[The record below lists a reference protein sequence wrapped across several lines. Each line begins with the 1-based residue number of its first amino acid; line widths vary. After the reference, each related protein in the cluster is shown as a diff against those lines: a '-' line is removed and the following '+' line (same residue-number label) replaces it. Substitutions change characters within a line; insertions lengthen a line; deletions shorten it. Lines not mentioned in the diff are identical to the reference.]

1 MEVPLAGSPANADAP
16 AADNPEDFFVVG
28 IGASAGGLE
37 SLEQLFAEVSD
48 DMGMA
53 YVVIQHLSPDFKS
66 MMDELLARH
75 TRVPIQA
82 ARDGMLVEPN
92 HIYLLPP
99 RKEMAIIDGRLRLT
113 DKDPQ
118 RGLTLPIDIFF
129 RSLAKDLGERAV
141 GVVLSGTGSDGSRGI
156 MDIHEAGGLVLCE
169 DAEQAKFDGM
179 PRAAQETGV
188 VDLVLGA
195 SEIARVLA
203 EYRRSPSEA
212 RLDWG
217 VAGPELL
224 KGVEAVFELL
234 RSEYE
239 IDFSHYKPTTVSR
252 RIDRRLS
259 LMHDDTLDAYVDR
272 LRANPDELNALY
284 QDLLIGVTQFFRDSE
299 PFEYLESEVIP
310 ALIAKAGPQEEIRVW
325 IAACATGEEAYSLA
339 ILFREALSRM
349 GRTNSVKVFATDV
362 HRSSLEFAGQGLYD
376 EERLR
381 QISPERLKRFFLKRQ
396 DGYQVSQDLRQ
407 MVVFAQHNVIKDAPF
422 TNLHLISC
430 RNLLIYFQPQ
440 AQARALAM
448 FHFGLRVSG
457 TLVLGGSETPGE
469 LTDEFTPLDEHCKV
483 YAKRRDVRLP
493 AEMRVP
499 LNRSTDAL
507 RVHLA
512 VPRAHAPLPDPPM
525 LRIYDR
531 LLDKHMPPSLL
542 VNEHR
547 ELVEAFG
554 GAEDL
559 LRLKSRRQSNDLLD
573 LLRTDAKTSIAGALN
588 RVIKH
593 GQALSFAGVRM
604 DEGPGSGAYRLNI
617 DPIEDPQANE
627 TNYLITF
634 EKIATSDEPAAEVS
648 VDEVNARE
656 MTRVQVSHLEE
667 ELHYTKENL
676 QATIEELETS
686 NEEMQATNEELVASN
701 EELQSTNEELHSV
714 NEELYTVNAEY
725 QKKIKELAELNQD
738 MEHLL
743 RSTDVAIV
751 FLDHDLAIRKFTPQV
766 AEVFDLVEQDV
777 GRKISSFSHRIKY
790 DRLPEDLSSVLQ
802 SGEPRETKVS
812 DLDGRHY
819 FLRVLPYR
827 IGDAIDGVVL
837 SLVDVSSLVIAEE
850 NVLREKERFQRV
862 IAANRDGIWDW
873 PDVKRDT
880 MWWSAKCYQLLG
892 FQDRE
897 FPATHSRWIGLVHPD
912 DRAVIEQTTVPSQE
926 QCFVD
931 LHQNFEYR
939 MMHKSGEYRWFR
951 HTAITDR
958 DQLGRPLRMTGSVAD
973 IHERKMQELQK
984 SEEIRGRDEFLAILS
999 HELRNPL
1006 SAIRTA
1012 TQILNGDQAESDM
1025 TVNARMAIDRQAS
1038 HMTRLLDD
1046 LLDVSRI
1053 TQDKINLDTQLLDLR
1068 DTVDDAMQ
1076 SVQALCD
1083 SRGVFI
1089 DMVLPENP
1097 LWVHGDGARLQQVQ
1111 ANLLTNAVK
1120 YSPSGSRVTLEMSH
1134 DGEAAVI
1141 RVIDRGSGINPS
1153 VLERI
1158 FDMFVQSN
1166 ETLDRAAGGMGVG
1179 LTLVKKLVEL
1189 HRGTVRAKSDGP
1201 GCGSEFEVRLPIAVS
1216 RVRNESTAG
1225 PASQSEAQPGQRVER
1240 VVLIEDQEDNRVIL
1254 GQLLEMEG
1262 IEVHS
1267 AEDGPAG
1274 LELITQHRPDA
1285 AIIDIGLPKMDGY
1298 EIARR
1303 ARENGATDC
1312 VLIALTGYGQARDI
1326 ERARE
1331 AGFDHHLVK
1340 PLQPDLLFRI
1350 LGL

>member
-1 MEVPLAGSPANADAP
+1 MDVPLAGSPARAEVSSSRTPD
-16 AADNPEDFFVVG
+16 DFFVVG

-37 SLEQLFAEVSD
+37 SLEQLFTEVSED
-48 DMGMA
+48 TGMA

-99 RKEMAIIDGRLRLT
+99 RKEMAIVGGRLLLT

-129 RSLAKDLGERAV
+129 RSLARDLGERSV
-141 GVVLSGTGSDGSRGI
+141 GVILSGTGSDGSRGI
-156 MDIHEAGGLVLCE
+156 LDIHEAGGLVLCE

-179 PRAAQETGV
+179 PRSAQETGV

-212 RLDWG
+212 RSDWG
-217 VAGPELL
+217 VGDPEKL

-234 RSEYE
+234 RLEHQ

-259 LMHDDTLDAYVDR
+259 LMHDDTLDAYVER
-272 LRANPDELNALY
+272 LRSSPDELNALY

-299 PFEYLESEVIP
+299 PFEYLETHAIP
-310 ALIAKAGPQEEIRVW
+310 ELIAKASEHEEIRVW
-325 IAACATGEEAYSLA
+325 VAACATGEEAYSLA

-349 GRTNSVKVFATDV
+349 GRTNSVKIFATDV
-362 HRSSLEFAGQGLYD
+362 HRSSLEFAGHGLYD
-376 EERLR
+376 ENRLA
-381 QISPERLKRFFLKRQ
+381 QISPERLKRHFIQRQ

-422 TNLHLISC
+422 TNLHLITC

-457 TLVLGGSETPGE
+457 VLLLGGSETPGE
-469 LTDEFTPLDEHCKV
+469 LSDEFAVMDEHCKV
-483 YAKRRDVRLP
+483 FAKRRDVRLP

-499 LNRSTDAL
+499 LNRSPDAL
-507 RVHLA
+507 RVHMA
-512 VPRAHAPLPDPPM
+512 VPRPHAALPDPPM
-525 LRIYDR
+525 LRLYDR

-542 VNEHR
+542 VNHQR
-547 ELVEAFG
+547 QLVETFG

-559 LRLKSRRQSNDLLD
+559 LRLKGRRQSHDLLD

-604 DEGPGSGAYRLNI
+604 DDGPGSGAYRLSI
-617 DPIEDPQANE
+617 DPIEDPQTSE

-634 EKIATSDEPAAEVS
+634 EKIAVADEPPARVT
-648 VDEVNARE
+648 VDEVNASE

-751 FLDHDLAIRKFTPQV
+751 FLDQDLAIRKFTPQV

-777 GRKISSFSHRIKY
+777 GRKISTFSHRIRY
-790 DRLPEDLSSVLQ
+790 DSLTEDLCAVLED
-802 SGEPRETKVS
+802 GEPRETKVS

-827 IGDAIDGVVL
+827 VGEIIDGVVL
-837 SLVDVSSLVIAEE
+837 SLVDVSSLVTAEE

-873 PDVKRDT
+873 PDVNRDA
-880 MWWSAKCYQLLG
+880 MWWSSKCYQLLG
-892 FQDRE
+892 YEEQE
-897 FPATHSRWIGLVHPD
+897 FSATHSKWLSLVHPD
-912 DRAVIEQTTVPSQE
+912 DRAMIEQTTVPSQE

-939 MMHKSGEYRWFR
+939 MLHSSGEYRWFR

-973 IHERKMQELQK
+973 IHQRKTEELQK
-984 SEEIRGRDEFLAILS
+984 SEEIRSRDEFLAMLS

-1012 TQILNGDQAESDM
+1012 TQILNGNQSEGPT
-1025 TVNARMAIDRQAS
+1025 TVNARQAIDRQAS

-1053 TQDKINLDTQLLDLR
+1053 TQDKINLDKEMLDLR
-1068 DTVDDAMQ
+1068 KTVEDAVQ
-1076 SVQALCD
+1076 SVQSLCE
-1083 SRGVFI
+1083 SCGVSI
-1089 DMVLPENP
+1089 DMQLPDAP
-1097 LWVHGDGARLQQVQ
+1097 LWVQGDAARLQQVQ

-1120 YSPSGSRVTLEMSH
+1120 YSPGGERVILEMSQFS
-1134 DGEAAVI
+1134 DNAVI
-1141 RVIDRGSGINPS
+1141 RVIDQGSGINPM
-1153 VLERI
+1153 VLDRI
-1158 FDMFVQSN
+1158 FDLFVQSD

-1189 HRGTVRAKSDGP
+1189 HRGTVSAKSDGP
-1201 GCGSEFEVRLPIAVS
+1201 GCGSVFEVRLPIAAS
-1216 RVRNESTAG
+1216 TESPEEIVKPVASDGAAPKPRAG
-1225 PASQSEAQPGQRVER
+1225 R
-1240 VVLIEDQEDNRVIL
+1240 VVLIEDQEDNRVML
-1254 GQLLEMEG
+1254 GQLLELEG
-1262 IEVHS
+1262 VEVYS
-1267 AEDGPAG
+1267 AENGPAG
-1274 LELITQHRPDA
+1274 LELIQKHRPDA

-1298 EIARR
+1298 EVARR
-1303 ARENGATDC
+1303 AREIGPAET
-1312 VLIALTGYGQARDI
+1312 VLIALTGYGQARDL
-1326 ERARE
+1326 ERACE

-1340 PLQPDLLFRI
+1340 PLQPERLREI